1 MSFIEPTPKA
11 QQKIEL
17 DKVITKEELEKTVCK
32 MQKNKTPGPDGIQ
45 PILMKN
51 LDPKTLDRLTF
62 IYVRMN
68 GCLLVSDEE
77 NLKRGS
83 LVLLKAAERYL
94 SQRERNL
101 SDYQIFHCENL
112 PNLTKTLLT
121 NNTQQLLPPQ
131 THRSVSS

>member
-1 MSFIEPTPKA
+1 
-11 QQKIEL
+11 
-17 DKVITKEELEKTVCK
+17 
-32 MQKNKTPGPDGIQ
+32 
-45 PILMKN
+45 
-51 LDPKTLDRLTF
+51 
-62 IYVRMN
+62 MN

-83 LVLLKAAERYL
+83 LVLLKAAEKYL

-101 SDYQIFHCENL
+101 SEYQIFHCENL

-121 NNTQQLLPPQ
+121 NNNQQLLPPQ